1 MKNILIPT
9 DLSDNTKDILKYA
22 ITFSLKQVNIKLFCY
37 YISEEIKAENTIY
50 LKEYIKNVLME
61 INIESCK
68 LEIEYISEKGYFSN
82 EQIKKIIKKH
92 SIDLVIICSHHDG
105 FYTTFYGSLFSEII
119 NGTNSLVLS
128 IPSNYSTFKLERV
141 GFVSELYDLKRRI
154 KYIIPFAKLFAA
166 LIEIIH
172 VYPVFPQI
180 VDVEKIRKEKELER
194 IKKENNYDKLNFLF
208 IKTSF
213 DNEIVKGILKYINL
227 NNPDLIVIPHKPSGL
242 YDKLA
247 LESVNMNSVDKKNFV
262 PILAYNNKSISK
274 II

>member
-1 MKNILIPT
+1 MLKRILMLVCAFSTVMQVSAMQTPKKAGAKMT
-9 DLSDNTKDILKYA
+9 KVRTLEDLDR
-22 ITFSLKQVNIKLFCY
+22 
-37 YISEEIKAENTIY
+37 EIAA
-50 LKEYIKNVLME
+50 
-61 INIESCK
+61 
-68 LEIEYISEKGYFSN
+68 
-82 EQIKKIIKKH
+82 
-92 SIDLVIICSHHDG
+92 
-105 FYTTFYGSLFSEII
+105 
-119 NGTNSLVLS
+119 
-128 IPSNYSTFKLERV
+128 ERV
-141 GFVSELYDLKRRI
+141 YQRVDAS
-154 KYIIPFAKLFAA
+154 IIS
-166 LIEIIH
+166 
-172 VYPVFPQI
+172 
-180 VDVEKIRKEKELER
+180 RKEKELER